1 MSVLAPS
8 PVQRGRAGEGVSK
21 SIAVVEAGHPQA
33 DSLASLFLLFGYGGL
48 SIASHLDRHGY
59 EVKYFPMFASTRLD
73 ERFLAGCDYLLV
85 STMVHTAKLAYRLA
99 DRVRR
104 RPGGPPVVVF
114 GGPHPTCEPE
124 DCLDHCDY
132 VVMNEGEEIVLDLLR
147 HLDAGGNP
155 FPREI
160 DGLTFRGEDGRV
172 VYTPRRAALQEIDFP
187 LEPALIHDYPGI
199 LGNFLRTRRLR
210 FPFPVVQFSRGCPYA
225 CTFCLGMRQ
234 LGKSY
239 RTRPAESV
247 LSDLAGFHGL
257 TGFPYGMFHDN
268 DVAIRR
274 GETKDLLRA
283 MARSRDRTG
292 IHRISAFT
300 RVDSTKDEELWRLF
314 DEAGVANVFFG
325 VESLS
330 QAALDGFQ
338 KGTTVEGIHAAM
350 ERLDAYGVKA
360 KIVASFVVGDVDDPL
375 QELALI
381 RDFWRR
387 YHRRLQRVVIQPL
400 MEYPFQERLRGQHQ
414 LYGDEKFIHY
424 DWDYFAGDFLVFY
437 PEAVPPSVLQREFL
451 KTFATV
457 HGVPEGTQT
466 SADFRLRQA
475 LIRSTHRGKDRNLR
489 RYVEFLERKERG
501 KYDRHGA
508 LIHDTLWDDDKP
520 RDLGLPTSNVLRPS
534 RRERHPPGAPPAG
547 PLERL
552 ARRAA
557 ALL

>member
-1 MSVLAPS
+1 MK
-8 PVQRGRAGEGVSK
+8 R
-21 SIAVVEAGHPQA
+21 IAVVEAGHPQA

-48 SIASHLDRHGY
+48 SIASHLHHHGY

-73 ERFLAGCDYLLV
+73 ERWLATCDYLLV
-85 STMVHTAKLAYRLA
+85 STMVHTAKLGYRLA

-124 DCLDHCDY
+124 DCLEHCDY

-147 HLDAGGNP
+147 HLDTLEGGGDP
-155 FPREI
+155 CPRHIE
-160 DGLTFRGEDGRV
+160 GLTFRGEDGAL
-172 VYTPRRAALQEIDFP
+172 VYTPRRAALQEIDFR
-187 LEPALIHDYPGI
+187 LEPSLIHSYPGI
-199 LGNFLRTRRLR
+199 LGNFLHTRRLR

-234 LGKSY
+234 LGQSY
-239 RTRPAESV
+239 RTRPPESV
-247 LSDLAGFHGL
+247 LVDLSGFHGM

-274 GETKDLLRA
+274 AETKELLRA
-283 MARSRDRTG
+283 MARAKPG
-292 IHRISAFT
+292 IRKISAFT

-314 DEAGVANVFFG
+314 DEAGIANVFFG

-330 QAALDGFQ
+330 QASLDGFQ

-350 ERLDAYGVKA
+350 ERLDAYGIKA

-375 QELALI
+375 GELALI

-400 MEYPFQERLRGQHQ
+400 MEYPFQQRFRGQHQ
-414 LYGDEKFIHY
+414 LYGDEKFVHY

-437 PEAVPPSVLQREFL
+437 PKAVPPSVLQREFL
-451 KTFATV
+451 ATFKAV
-457 HGVPEGTQT
+457 HGVPEGVRTGV
-466 SADFRLRQA
+466 AFRRRQA
-475 LIRSTHRGKDRNLR
+475 LIRYTHRGKDANLR
-489 RYVEFLERKERG
+489 RYIEFLARREKG
-501 KYDRHGA
+501 KYDRQGC
-508 LIHDTLWDDDKP
+508 LIHDTLWDDEKP
-520 RDLGLPTSNVLRPS
+520 RDLGLATSNVL
-534 RRERHPPGAPPAG
+534 H
-547 PLERL
+547 
-552 ARRAA
+552 
-557 ALL
+557 